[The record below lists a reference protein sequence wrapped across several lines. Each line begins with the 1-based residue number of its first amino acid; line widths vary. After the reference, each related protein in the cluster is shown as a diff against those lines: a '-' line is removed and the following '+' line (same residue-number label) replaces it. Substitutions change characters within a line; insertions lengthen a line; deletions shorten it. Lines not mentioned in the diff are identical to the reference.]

1 MNQSKYTCKSF
12 LLPLLFFILAVF
24 IDQLSKWLVV
34 EYLKPIRSF
43 PIIDGVFRLH
53 YLENRGAAFG
63 IFYGWQGFLI
73 VLTVLITLAVVY
85 LYFHIPGG
93 RRYLYMRIIAILI
106 LSGGIGNLIDRVRFG
121 FVIDFLFFE
130 LINFPVFNIADS
142 YMVIAC
148 TLFLL
153 LVLFYYKEDELD
165 FIFNAFN
172 RRSKSDHF
180 KSDVSPESSSDEEV
194 IVENI
199 TPEEDVSET
208 LPKENITP

>member
-1 MNQSKYTCKSF
+1 MKPTRRSF
-12 LLPLLFFILAVF
+12 LFPLFFFILAVS
-24 IDQLSKWLVV
+24 IDQFSKWLVV
-34 EYLKPIRSF
+34 EYLKPTRSF

-73 VLTVLITLAVVY
+73 VLTVLITLAVIY
-85 LYFHIPGG
+85 LYFHIPGD

-106 LSGGIGNLIDRVRFG
+106 LSGGIGNLIDRVRLG

-148 TLFLL
+148 ISFLL

-165 FIFNAFN
+165 FIFNAFS
-172 RRSKSDHF
+172 RRSKSNLLKD
-180 KSDVSPESSSDEEV
+180 DVSLESNSDENV
-194 IVENI
+194 VVENTI
-199 TPEEDVSET
+199 SEENPAET
-208 LPKENITP
+208 LPKENVTP

>member
-1 MNQSKYTCKSF
+1 VKQSKHTCKIF

-34 EYLKPIRSF
+34 EHLKEIRSF

-73 VLTVLITLAVVY
+73 VLTVLITLVVIY
-85 LYFHIPGG
+85 LYVQIPQG
-93 RRYLYMRIIAILI
+93 RRYLYMRIVAILI
-106 LSGGIGNLIDRVRFG
+106 LSGGVGNLIDRIRLG

-148 TLFLL
+148 FLFLF
-153 LVLFYYKEDELD
+153 LVLFYYKEEELD
-165 FIFNAFN
+165 FIFNAF
-172 RRSKSDHF
+172 RKT
-180 KSDVSPESSSDEEV
+180 SP
-194 IVENI
+194 
-199 TPEEDVSET
+199 PY
-208 LPKENITP
+208 KR